1 MSSLGAEP
9 HSYPAS
15 QVARGF
21 GSDPGRYDRARPSYP
36 GELVSRIIA
45 TSPGQDVLD
54 VGCGSGIVSRQFQA
68 AGCRVL
74 GVDVDA
80 RMAEFARLTGLAVEV
95 ATFETWNRDERAFDA
110 IVSGQAWH
118 WVDQILGA
126 AKAAEALRPRGRLA
140 VFWNVAQPPPEVANA
155 FSEVY
160 RQVLPNS
167 PFSEGVLPG
176 MDGYSEYFA
185 KAAAGMR
192 ETGAFGDPEQWHFDW
207 EQSIARDDW
216 LDRVPTFSG
225 HTQFAPSTMKELLE
239 SFGAA
244 IDALGGGFTMLYTT
258 AVVTA
263 QRTDAI

>member
-1 MSSLGAEP
+1 MSSFRAEQ
-9 HSYPAS
+9 HSYPAGE
-15 QVARGF
+15 VARAF
-21 GSDPGRYDRARPSYP
+21 GSDAGRYDRARPNYP
-36 GELVSRIIA
+36 GEMVSRIVA
-45 TSPGQDVLD
+45 TSPGRDVLD
-54 VGCGSGIVSRQFQA
+54 VGCGSGIVARQFRT

-80 RMAEFARLTGLAVEV
+80 RMAEFARRTGLAVEV

-126 AKAAEALRPRGRLA
+126 AKAAEALRPDGRLA
-140 VFWNVAQPPPEVANA
+140 VFWNVAQPPPGVAEA

-167 PFSEGVLPG
+167 PFSDGVLPG
-176 MDGYSEYFA
+176 LDGYSEYFS
-185 KAAAGMR
+185 KAATGMR

-207 EQSIARDDW
+207 EQSITRDVW

-239 SFGAA
+239 CFGTA
-244 IDALGGGFTMLYTT
+244 IDAMGGSFTMLYTT

-263 QRTDAI
+263 QRTHPV